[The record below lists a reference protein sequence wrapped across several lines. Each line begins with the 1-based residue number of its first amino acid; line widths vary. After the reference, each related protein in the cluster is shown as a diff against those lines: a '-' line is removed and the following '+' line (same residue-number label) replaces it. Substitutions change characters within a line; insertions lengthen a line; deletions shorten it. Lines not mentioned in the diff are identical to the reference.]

1 MRWEELEYRLKS
13 HARKGGKT
21 SRRRQVERVRQLL
34 IFCRN
39 RGVRGPDQIGKI
51 HIFKWYEEV
60 ELAEST
66 LRDRY
71 YAASLLW
78 EFLDRG
84 VPPKPHSMKNK

>member
-13 HARKGGKT
+13 HARRGGKT
-21 SRRRQVERVRQLL
+21 SRRRQVDRVRQF
-34 IFCRN
+34 IKFCRDV
-39 RGVRGPDQIGKI
+39 GVRGPDQIGKSQL
-51 HIFKWYEEV
+51 HQWYEETD
-60 ELAEST
+60 LAEST

-84 VPPKPHSMKNK
+84 VPPKPHSKSE

>member
-1 MRWEELEYRLKS
+1 MKWEELEYRLKS

-34 IFCRN
+34 IFCRD
-39 RGVRGPDQIGKI
+39 RGVRGPDQIGKS
-51 HIFKWYEEV
+51 HLYQWYEED

-66 LRDRY
+66 LRDRF

-78 EFLDRG
+78 ESLGRG
-84 VPPKPHSMKNK
+84 VPPKPHSKRNK